1 MAELQISGLTAA
13 ASVFETE
20 DYFAV
25 DDSVQNTRKML
36 ASVVQ
41 SIIRGGVTAAQLTV
55 LSGIAAT
62 LTAAELNILDG
73 CTATATQLNYTKVT
87 TRGTAEASKA
97 LVLDSDGDGGL
108 GRNMTVSGTLGVAGV
123 ATMAAKAVCSLGLR
137 VSGGNID
144 LVGNDLILDA
154 DGDSKLAEN
163 ATTDD
168 VIDLWLG
175 GASEYRWDAAAF
187 GCSFVGGNSLGGE
200 LDSGSS
206 LIAAANPWNN
216 LNMTGHISMGGIETP
231 SNPAIDESMKLY
243 FDSSD
248 GGLKVLLRHEGVTK
262 PFTLQ
267 AFA

>member
-1 MAELQISGLTAA
+1 MAELQISGLTATA
-13 ASVFETE
+13 TVFETE

-25 DDSVQNTRKML
+25 DDSVENTRKML

-87 TRGTAEASKA
+87 TPGTAEESKA

-108 GRNMTVSGTLGVAGV
+108 GRNMNVSGTLGVAGV
-123 ATMAAKAVCSLGLR
+123 ATMAAKAVCSLGLT

-163 ATTDD
+163 ATADD

-187 GCSFVGGNSLGGE
+187 GCSSVGGNSLGGE

-206 LIAAANPWNN
+206 LDAANSWNN

-248 GGLKVLLRHEGVTK
+248 GGLKVLLRHGGVTK